1 MAHIVFLAGVI
12 LILYGAVLSCM
23 SNLNLGNVLVVLVGI
38 FLMLIGI
45 FKEKI
50 WKFTEKGIGKII
62 KILVIALIVAEVILV
77 TFIGLYGFY
86 DNISYNEDA
95 VIVLG
100 AGLKGDKVS
109 IPLKLRLDK
118 AIEYHEKNPKAV
130 IVVSGGQGFQ
140 ETVTEAYAMEKYLIE
155 NGVDKSKIIKEEES
169 TSTKENLKYSKEILN
184 SYFKKEYKIV
194 VVTNNFH
201 IFRSVKMAKNEGF
214 ENVTH
219 LHAGLQW
226 YNLMPCYL
234 RESLAV
240 LKMLILN

>member
-1 MAHIVFLAGVI
+1 MANIIVFVGFVI
-12 LILYGAVLSCM
+12 TLYGAVLSSM
-23 SNLNLGNVLVVLVGI
+23 SNLNLGNILVILVGI
-38 FLMLIGI
+38 FLMLIGV

-62 KILVIALIVAEVILV
+62 KILLIALIVAEVILV
-77 TFIGLYGFY
+77 TFIGIYGVS
-86 DNISYNEDA
+86 DNISYKEDV

-118 AIEYHEKNPKAV
+118 ALKYHKKNPDAF
-130 IVVSGGQGFQ
+130 IVVSGGKGFQ

-155 NGVDKSKIIKEEES
+155 NGVDKGKIIKEEKS
-169 TSTKENLKYSKEILN
+169 TSTKENLMYSKAKIN
-184 SYFKKEYKIV
+184 SYFEKEYKVV

-201 IFRSVKMAKNEGF
+201 IFRSVKMAKAEGF
-214 ENVTH
+214 KNITH